1 MTYVILDPETFRLN
15 DRYET
20 FETVGGAKRS
30 LTAKIKKA
38 QKQFDVYVDRFGKDS
53 DWFNGTDKDLER
65 IKRSVVMSYEDFDK
79 KEPMVIRKNLMSG
92 KTFIEKLN
100 TPSHCSPASETYWS
114 M

>member
-1 MTYVILDPETFRLN
+1 MTYVILDPETWILN
-15 DRYET
+15 DRYQT
-20 FETVGGAKRS
+20 FKTVGAAKRS

-38 QKQFDVYVDRFGKDS
+38 QKSFDYYVDQYGKDS
-53 DWFNGTDKDLER
+53 NWFNGTDGDLER
-65 IKRSVVMSYEDFDK
+65 IKRSVVMSYEEFDK

>member
-30 LTAKIKKA
+30 LKVKIKKA
-38 QKQFDVYVDRFGKDS
+38 QKNFDYYVDKYGKDS
-53 DWFNGTDKDLER
+53 NYFNMTDADLER
-65 IKRSVVMSYEDFDK
+65 IKRSVVMSFEEFDK
-79 KEPMVIRKNLMSG
+79 KEPMVIRKNLRTG

-100 TPSHCSPASETYWS
+100 TPHYCSPSSETYWS

>member
-1 MTYVILDPETFRLN
+1 MTYVIIDPETFRLN
-15 DRYET
+15 NRHET

-65 IKRSVVMSYEDFDK
+65 IKRSVVMSYEEFDK

-92 KTFIEKLN
+92 KTFVEKLN
-100 TPSHCSPASETYWS
+100 TPSHCSSASETYWS